1 LNQTIKQEIDEIE
14 KLKNKLFCVENVIVK
29 KDNIILSLKKKI
41 EKFSENEDVKY
52 LNYVEK
58 EILLVEPT
66 VAINQIYNEVNSLK
80 DINDN
85 LIKHINDNR
94 YQVKKYETV
103 INVYY
108 INPGF
113 TERECKAKNRK

>member
-1 LNQTIKQEIDEIE
+1 MNQTIKQEIDEIE